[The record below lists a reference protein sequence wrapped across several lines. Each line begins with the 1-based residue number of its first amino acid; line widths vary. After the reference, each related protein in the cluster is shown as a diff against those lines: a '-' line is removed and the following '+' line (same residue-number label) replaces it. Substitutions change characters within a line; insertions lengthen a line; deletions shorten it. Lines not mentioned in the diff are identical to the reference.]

1 MDSHFVANVL
11 CQVIFFFIF
20 VTIFYFTYAKTVE
33 NKVLVNQLDFLIDQ
47 SITPEIEF
55 ICKNKIYKCD
65 KLLAE
70 IAKYLDPN
78 QSSVQ
83 KSDDKITQSNNQ
95 IMSNAIHI
103 VVISSVVVFL
113 LIIALYFISKTR
125 NSGFF
130 KRFNLFNIL
139 FESTVIIIFV
149 AITEFVF
156 LTYFGSRF
164 ITVDVNKVKVALLEK
179 FRDYFNP

>member
-33 NKVLVNQLDFLIDQ
+33 NNVLVNQLDFLIDQ

-55 ICKNKIYKCD
+55 ICKNNLYKCEP
-65 KLLAE
+65 LITE

-78 QSSVQ
+78 QTSVQ
-83 KSDDKITQSNNQ
+83 RSDNKITEQNNQ

-103 VVISSVVVFL
+103 VVITSVIVFL
-113 LIIALYFISKTR
+113 IIFALYFISRTR

-130 KRFNLFNIL
+130 KRFNLLNII